1 MITLHLHGK
10 LAELY
15 GSSVTLDA
23 ATPREAVTALAFQ
36 DPEYKEYLRVNDWHI
51 FVGEAN
57 DITESELD
65 MKLGNIT
72 DVYLVPRIEGSS
84 GAVNFIIGA
93 VLVVV
98 GIIVPGAQPLIYAGV
113 GMMVGGIIQMT
124 TKVPGVDSTSRDS
137 NDDKASFLF
146 NGPTNTASQGV
157 AIPRGY
163 GRMLTGSIVVSASL
177 YSENVGSYSTPPPEF
192 DFKVSQWKRIFI

>member
-1 MITLHLHGK
+1 MITLHLQGK
-10 LAELY
+10 LAELF
-15 GSSVTLDA
+15 GTSVSLDA

-36 DPEYKEYLRVNDWHI
+36 SPEYKEYLRSNDWHI
-51 FVGEAN
+51 FAGELN

-65 MKLGNIT
+65 MKLGTIS

-84 GAVNFIIGA
+84 GVVNFIIGA

-98 GIIVPGAQPLIYAGV
+98 GVFVPGAQPLIYAGV

-137 NDDKASFLF
+137 SDDKASFLF

-163 GRMLTGSIVVSASL
+163 GRMLTGSIVVSAAL
-177 YSENVGSYSTPPPEF
+177 YAENVTSYETPPPAF
-192 DFKVSQWKRIFI
+192 DLKVLEWKRNFI